1 MYLEN
6 SEQGKVSGEEEQP
19 TEVMLAEQY
28 QLPKEM
34 EGADV
39 PSPSKRNAEPD
50 IDSLVEYTVPA
61 VVSREF
67 ESSILCLE
75 NCNMEKVE
83 TESCT
88 YCNGDSVS
96 FEQCSASS
104 GFFRSDQIVDKCE
117 PSGLSQSFDECAQHR
132 ECFKPCKSSEHSA
145 NHSLASKCRPCCEH
159 CAEHL
164 QLFQQCKPSN
174 QQFDF
179 EPDKLTVNCDILGQC
194 EMSDLIPE
202 CTERLQS
209 SQQYASSD
217 QQSECLDCEPDTS
230 QNDSEQYKLTGFMCH
245 MSDSVDSLDC
255 DTEPFDYETQNQSE
269 CTDDEDEE
277 TYPSEQN
284 ETTNEGYQRSDFS
297 HFDAPA
303 HVYFDDGG
311 DVSFPRSTDHCHM
324 YETDDSE
331 ISQEYAT
338 TQQGDTLKQCN
349 LDKTSDFFTEEDGSS
364 DCSSI
369 ETKSF
374 KTCPDGSIPSDPC
387 TDSSEESEKG
397 APEDSSDEQTQ
408 WESFEDD
415 EEIEQSGINQCN
427 DDKKKTPTLDIVIED
442 YFDLFDRADY
452 YRHMFPQK
460 QHYISCFD
468 GGDVHA
474 HLYLEEVHSEAEKLA
489 KNAYKCKE
497 IKEEV
502 YIQETDTECLS
513 PEEAC
518 EDACEEN
525 QSLNGDMSSGSLELE
540 YQPDGWIIGSDSN
553 LAEDE
558 VKYEEGEEAE
568 GTFDRE
574 AHVFYSHISDEK
586 CSDFSLSNGYMENM
600 CAPLANDIS
609 VEGDAYEEE
618 ASYGQNYESLDDN
631 TSTMN
636 QLKTSE
642 TESNKENKCVSE
654 DKEFNACSEM
664 EPYWSLANHEENEKM
679 CDPDVEEY
687 YAYQIKSLQS
697 SIKQGL
703 DGFIKIETS
712 YNQIF
717 LGHAN
722 ENISGNEREVA
733 LLSLKTTELQA
744 HAQNGPAN
752 CAVVE
757 KTTNQQTSESH
768 DDFGSCGI
776 SKALNP
782 PTDII
787 HSVVSELA
795 KNEEEDVHS
804 KASEQS
810 RDSEEEQSDDESTE
824 SCECEYC
831 IPPLEQVLYIFVLN
845 LRSNVV

>member
-6 SEQGKVSGEEEQP
+6 SEQVKVSGEGEQP
-19 TEVMLAEQY
+19 TEVMLSEQY

-39 PSPSKRNAEPD
+39 PSPSKRNAEPE
-50 IDSLVEYTVPA
+50 IEGLVEYTVPT

-67 ESSILCLE
+67 ESGILCLE

-83 TESCT
+83 TESYT

-117 PSGLSQSFDECAQHR
+117 TSGLSQSFDECAQHR

-159 CAEHL
+159 CAERL

-179 EPDKLTVNCDILGQC
+179 EPDKQTVNCDILDQC
-194 EMSDLIPE
+194 EMSDLISE
-202 CTERLQS
+202 CSERLQS
-209 SQQYASSD
+209 SLQYASSD
-217 QQSECLDCEPDTS
+217 QQSECFDCEPDAS
-230 QNDSEQYKLTGFMCH
+230 KNDSEQYEMNGFTFH

-255 DTEPFDYETQNQSE
+255 DTELCDYDETQNQSE

-277 TYPSEQN
+277 SYPSEQN
-284 ETTNEGYQRSDFS
+284 EEETTDEVFRRSDFS

-303 HVYFDDGG
+303 HVYFDDGV
-311 DVSFPRSTDHCHM
+311 DVSFSSSTDHCHM
-324 YETDDSE
+324 SENDDSE
-331 ISQEYAT
+331 ISQEFGT
-338 TQQGDTLKQCN
+338 TQQGAALEQCN
-349 LDKTSDFFTEEDGSS
+349 SDNTSDFFTEEDGSS

-374 KTCPDGSIPSDPC
+374 KTCPDGSIPSEPC

-397 APEDSSDEQTQ
+397 AQEDSSDEQTQ

-452 YRHMFPQK
+452 YRHIFPQK
-460 QHYISCFD
+460 HYISCFD
-468 GGDVHA
+468 GGDIHA

-497 IKEEV
+497 INEEV
-502 YIQETDTECLS
+502 YIQETDTKC
-513 PEEAC
+513 PEETC
-518 EDACEEN
+518 DDACEEN

-540 YQPDGWIIGSDSN
+540 YQPDGWILVSDSN

-558 VKYEEGEEAE
+558 VKYEEGKKV

-574 AHVFYSHISDEK
+574 ACVFYSHFSDET
-586 CSDFSLSNGYMENM
+586 CSDFSLSNGHMENM

-618 ASYGQNYESLDDN
+618 ASYGQDCESLHDN
-631 TSTMN
+631 TSTIN
-636 QLKTSE
+636 QLQTRDTDSK
-642 TESNKENKCVSE
+642 KEEICVSE
-654 DKEFNACSEM
+654 HKEFIACSEM
-664 EPYWSLANHEENEKM
+664 EPYWSLANHEENQKI

-687 YAYQIKSLQS
+687 YAYQIKSIQS
-697 SIKQGL
+697 SIKQGP
-703 DGFIKIETS
+703 DEFNKTETS
-712 YNQIF
+712 YNPVF

-733 LLSLKTTELQA
+733 LLSLKAIELQA
-744 HAQNGPAN
+744 HAQSDTTN
-752 CAVVE
+752 CAVE
-757 KTTNQQTSESH
+757 EETTNQQTSKLH
-768 DDFGSCGI
+768 NDFGSCEI

-787 HSVVSELA
+787 HSVVSELV

-831 IPPLEQVLYIFVLN
+831 IPPVEQVLYISVLK
-845 LRSNVV
+845 